1 MVVGMLVIIAI
12 VAVSCY
18 LISKPKCE
26 AEVVEVNNEVDVTPT
41 PTVTPTLEVKKEEV
55 VVEKEKVTKKKKTSK
70 KKKAPKKKGEKWV
83 AKSAI
88 KIANA
93 ASVEVEH
100 AV

>member
-55 VVEKEKVTKKKKTSK
+55 TKKKKTSK
-70 KKKAPKKKGEKWV
+70 KKKAPKKKGEK
-83 AKSAI
+83 
-88 KIANA
+88 
-93 ASVEVEH
+93 
-100 AV
+100 